1 MQMRTCPICKKEYS
15 APPALSRKDS
25 KTEICPICST
35 KEALKAAGFNEEDS
49 MYKSVVETVERAYKE
64 KAQPESTHRITRQR
78 LSPYEKTKAQVE
90 ATGNRWAIENFY
102 ATH

>member
-1 MQMRTCPICKKEYS
+1 MRICPICKKEYS

-35 KEALKAAGFNEEDS
+35 KEALKAAGFEEEDS
-49 MYKSVVETVERAYKE
+49 MFKSVVETVEKAYKDHD
-64 KAQPESTHRITRQR
+64 QTGHRITRQR
-78 LSPYEKTKAQVE
+78 LSPYEKTRAQVE